1 MTMTSTIDAPAA
13 DASVALKFEPLTKH
27 IGCEVTGI
35 DLRQPV
41 TPQAASAI
49 YRAWLDHAV
58 LVFRDQDLAQED
70 LVRVTGIFGEFAP
83 LGRPAH
89 TLPKG
94 FTRILPNIML
104 ISNIRENGETI
115 GALPDG
121 EMMFHHDTIHRA
133 DPHKATL
140 LYSVEI
146 STYGGDTLFASGT
159 AAYDA
164 LDPATKQKLEG
175 LKAVNYYVYN
185 SVKRDD
191 KQAVDASSQAVH
203 PVVRTHEDTNRKALY
218 VNRLMSVRIEGMA
231 EAESDAL
238 LDGLFDHS
246 EKPEFVY
253 THVWRKGD
261 LIVWDNRC
269 SSHARTDFPADQRRL
284 LLRTTV
290 KGTCRPY
297 WARPLTCPCGDR
309 RACRFATSSSAHQAR
324 RRSSRAARCGQ

>member
-1 MTMTSTIDAPAA
+1 MTMVSTRE
-13 DASVALKFEPLTKH
+13 ALVPTTLEFVPLTKY
-27 IGCEVTGI
+27 IGCEAKGI
-35 DLRQPV
+35 DLREPV
-41 TPQAASAI
+41 EPAAASAI

-58 LVFRDQDLAQED
+58 LLFRSQDLTQED

-94 FTRILPNIML
+94 FTKILPNIML

-121 EMMFHHDTIHRA
+121 EMMFHHDTIHRD

-146 STYGGDTLFASGT
+146 PTYGGDTLFASGT
-159 AAYDA
+159 TAYDT
-164 LDPATKQKLEG
+164 LDPAMKKTLDG
-175 LKAVNYYVYN
+175 LKAVNFYVYN
-185 SVKRDD
+185 SVRRND
-191 KQAVDASSQAVH
+191 KQGVDATSQAVH
-203 PVVRTHEDTNRKALY
+203 PVVRTHEETKRKALY
-218 VNRLMSVRIEGMA
+218 VNRLMSVRIEGMP
-231 EAESDAL
+231 EDESDAL
-238 LDGLFDHS
+238 LNFLFDHC

-253 THVWRKGD
+253 SHVWRNGD

-269 SSHARTDFPADQRRL
+269 SSHARTDFPSDQRRL

-290 KGTCRPY
+290 KGMGRPY
-297 WARPLTCPCGDR
+297 
-309 RACRFATSSSAHQAR
+309 
-324 RRSSRAARCGQ
+324 

>member
-1 MTMTSTIDAPAA
+1 MSMTSTIDVQAGRKAATAPQF
-13 DASVALKFEPLTKH
+13 KPLTKY
-27 IGCEVTGI
+27 IGCEVSGI
-35 DLRQPV
+35 DLREPV
-41 TPQAASAI
+41 PPAAAAAI
-49 YRAWLDHAV
+49 YQAWLDHGV
-58 LVFRDQDLAQED
+58 LLFRDQQLEQED
-70 LVRVTGIFGEFAP
+70 LIRVTGIFGEFAP
-83 LGRPAH
+83 LGRPKH
-89 TLPKG
+89 TLPSG
-94 FTRILPNIML
+94 FSKILPNIML

-121 EMMFHHDTIHRA
+121 EMLFHHDTIHRD

-146 STYGGDTLFASGT
+146 PTHGGDTLFASGT
-159 AAYDA
+159 AAYDT
-164 LDPATKQKLEG
+164 LDAAMKQKLEG
-175 LKAVNYYVYN
+175 LRAVNYYVYN

-203 PVVRTHEDTNRKALY
+203 PVARTHEETKRKALY
-218 VNRLMSVRIEGMA
+218 VNRLMSVRIEGLE
-231 EAESDAL
+231 EAESDTL
-238 LDGLFDHS
+238 LNVLFDHS

-290 KGTCRPY
+290 KGTCKPY
-297 WARPLTCPCGDR
+297 
-309 RACRFATSSSAHQAR
+309 
-324 RRSSRAARCGQ
+324 

>member
-1 MTMTSTIDAPAA
+1 MTLMPTMDAAA
-13 DASVALKFEPLTKH
+13 ERSARTGPQFKPLTKY
-27 IGCEVTGI
+27 IGCEVSGI

-41 TPQAASAI
+41 APAAAAAI

-58 LVFRDQDLAQED
+58 LLFRDQDLSQED
-70 LVRVTGIFGEFAP
+70 LIRVTGIFGEFAP
-83 LGRPAH
+83 LGRPKH
-89 TLPKG
+89 TLPSG
-94 FTRILPNIML
+94 FSKILPNIML

-121 EMMFHHDTIHRA
+121 EMMFHHDTIHRD

-146 STYGGDTLFASGT
+146 PTYGGDTLFASGT
-159 AAYDA
+159 AAYDT
-164 LDPATKQKLEG
+164 LDAATKKRLEG
-175 LKAVNYYVYN
+175 RKAVNYYVYN
-185 SVKRDD
+185 SVKRND

-203 PVVRTHEDTNRKALY
+203 PVVRTHEETGRKALY
-218 VNRLMSVRIEGMA
+218 VNRLMTVRIEGMP

-238 LDGLFDHS
+238 LNTLFDHS
-246 EKPEFVY
+246 EKSEFVY

-297 WARPLTCPCGDR
+297 
-309 RACRFATSSSAHQAR
+309 
-324 RRSSRAARCGQ
+324 

>member
-1 MTMTSTIDAPAA
+1 MTMVSTRDEVRR
-13 DASVALKFEPLTKH
+13 STVQFVPLTKH
-27 IGCEVTGI
+27 IGCEVRGI

-41 TPQAASAI
+41 SAADASAI
-49 YRAWLDHAV
+49 YQAWLDHAV
-58 LVFRDQDLAQED
+58 LLFRDQDMSQED
-70 LVRVTGIFGEFAP
+70 LIRVTGIFGEFAP

-89 TLPKG
+89 TLPSG
-94 FTRILPNIML
+94 FSKILPNIML
-104 ISNIRENGETI
+104 ISNIRENGQTI

-146 STYGGDTLFASGT
+146 PTYGGDTLFASGT
-159 AAYDA
+159 GAYDA
-164 LDPATKQKLEG
+164 LDPAMKNKLDG

-185 SVKRDD
+185 SVKRND
-191 KQAVDASSQAVH
+191 KQGVNADSQAVH
-203 PVVRTHEDTNRKALY
+203 PVVRTHDETKRKSLY
-218 VNRLMSVRIEGMA
+218 VNRLMSVRIEDMP
-231 EAESDAL
+231 EQESNEL
-238 LDGLFDHS
+238 LDVLFDHS

-261 LIVWDNRC
+261 LIVWDNRN

-290 KGTCRPY
+290 KGNCKPY
-297 WARPLTCPCGDR
+297 
-309 RACRFATSSSAHQAR
+309 
-324 RRSSRAARCGQ
+324 

>member
-1 MTMTSTIDAPAA
+1 MSMVSTQQHAAPTELQF
-13 DASVALKFEPLTKH
+13 VALTKH
-27 IGCEVTGI
+27 IGCEVKGI
-35 DLRQPV
+35 DLRKPAA
-41 TPQAASAI
+41 PAAASAI

-58 LVFRDQDLAQED
+58 LVFRGQELTQED
-70 LVRVTGIFGEFAP
+70 LIRVTGIFGEFAP
-83 LGRPAH
+83 IGRPAH

-94 FTRILPNIML
+94 FAKILPNIML

-121 EMMFHHDTIHRA
+121 EMMFHHDTIHR
-133 DPHKATL
+133 DEPHKATL

-146 STYGGDTLFASGT
+146 PTYGGDTLFASGT

-164 LDPATKQKLEG
+164 LDPAMKKKLEG
-175 LKAVNYYVYN
+175 LKAVNFYVYN

-191 KQAVDASSQAVH
+191 KQGVDATSQAVH
-203 PVVRTHEDTNRKALY
+203 PVVRTHEETKRKALY
-218 VNRLMSVRIEGMA
+218 INRLMSIRIEGMSD
-231 EAESDAL
+231 AESEPL
-238 LDGLFDHS
+238 LNFLYDHS

-269 SSHARTDFPADQRRL
+269 SSHARTDFPSDQRRL

-290 KGTCRPY
+290 KGMGRPY
-297 WARPLTCPCGDR
+297 
-309 RACRFATSSSAHQAR
+309 
-324 RRSSRAARCGQ
+324 